1 MVSDI
6 LYKDT
11 TAKSALNDLYEK
23 SRINITSDKFETLL
37 QTGISYIFDADYK
50 YVFVCYATRYWIETE
65 YSTQNMSEPIH
76 SEKFGTNTLGVETLI
91 YRDVKKNSVIS
102 PKGNAEKNINIYAI
116 KE

>member
-37 QTGISYIFDADYK
+37 QTGLSYTFDADYK

-65 YSTQNMSEPIH
+65 YSTQNMSEPIY

-102 PKGNAEKNINIYAI
+102 FKGNAEKNINIYAI